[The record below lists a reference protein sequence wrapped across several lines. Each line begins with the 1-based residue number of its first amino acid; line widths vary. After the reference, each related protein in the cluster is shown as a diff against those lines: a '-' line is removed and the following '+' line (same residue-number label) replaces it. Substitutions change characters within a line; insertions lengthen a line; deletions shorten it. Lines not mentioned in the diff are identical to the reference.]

1 MLHLINVKLC
11 KKNYFYV
18 KIQVYIFTFWR
29 WSMLDIEVL
38 RYLYKES
45 VKNFIR
51 ENNINFNWNENDER
65 LVSLF
70 NTIDNQEKRSFLER
84 EILYGMQRNIYI
96 SKIDEN
102 INHIN
107 DERIA
112 IEIINSF
119 NEYTNGRLFTDQ
131 SFTDDCIGRKIN
143 IDEQKL
149 LHYNIHKDQMNNV
162 DRIDI
167 ILATCMSNEADGDD
181 EGVYIYYSITIDTV
195 NNLLIIRMRNMDTIH
210 SDFKVDEQYDLI
222 KEYIL
227 NKIDMRLVRNDDNFY
242 RMTIYNIV
250 DYVNN
255 TVLNNFYRQI
265 DESIGDNIEQSVLI
279 WNEELPE
286 NEINDEERLIIINNI
301 KNSYCKLISQNRLQN
316 LTPLEIK
323 NLYNVDGYVN
333 RVKFEDDSIGN
344 TRVKSTTIKETLLN
358 TSTFYDIKASMERG
372 RNIKEANIQWLDQNN
387 DRINV
392 VFNNE
397 KQGKFKVII
406 KNNYFNERMDRYVLQ
421 KIIQYS
427 PR

>member
-1 MLHLINVKLC
+1 
-11 KKNYFYV
+11 
-18 KIQVYIFTFWR
+18 
-29 WSMLDIEVL
+29 MLDIEVL

-333 RVKFEDDSIGN
+333 RVKFEDDSLGN

>member
-1 MLHLINVKLC
+1 
-11 KKNYFYV
+11 
-18 KIQVYIFTFWR
+18 
-29 WSMLDIEVL
+29 MLDIEVL

-167 ILATCMSNEADGDD
+167 ILATCMSNEEDGDD

>member
-1 MLHLINVKLC
+1 
-11 KKNYFYV
+11 
-18 KIQVYIFTFWR
+18 
-29 WSMLDIEVL
+29 MLDIEVL

-279 WNEELPE
+279 WNEELPD

>member
-1 MLHLINVKLC
+1 
-11 KKNYFYV
+11 
-18 KIQVYIFTFWR
+18 
-29 WSMLDIEVL
+29 MLDIEVL

-227 NKIDMRLVRNDDNFY
+227 NKR
-242 RMTIYNIV
+242 IY
-250 DYVNN
+250 
-255 TVLNNFYRQI
+255 T
-265 DESIGDNIEQSVLI
+265 
-279 WNEELPE
+279 
-286 NEINDEERLIIINNI
+286 
-301 KNSYCKLISQNRLQN
+301 
-316 LTPLEIK
+316 
-323 NLYNVDGYVN
+323 
-333 RVKFEDDSIGN
+333 
-344 TRVKSTTIKETLLN
+344 
-358 TSTFYDIKASMERG
+358 
-372 RNIKEANIQWLDQNN
+372 
-387 DRINV
+387 
-392 VFNNE
+392 
-397 KQGKFKVII
+397 
-406 KNNYFNERMDRYVLQ
+406 
-421 KIIQYS
+421 
-427 PR
+427 

>member
-1 MLHLINVKLC
+1 
-11 KKNYFYV
+11 
-18 KIQVYIFTFWR
+18 
-29 WSMLDIEVL
+29 MLDIEVL

-227 NKIDMRLVRNDDNFY
+227 NKIDMRLVRNDDNIY

>member
-1 MLHLINVKLC
+1 MNIRMADYSLINHLP
-11 KKNYFYV
+11 
-18 KIQVYIFTFWR
+18 
-29 WSMLDIEVL
+29 
-38 RYLYKES
+38 
-45 VKNFIR
+45 
-51 ENNINFNWNENDER
+51 
-65 LVSLF
+65 
-70 NTIDNQEKRSFLER
+70 
-84 EILYGMQRNIYI
+84 
-96 SKIDEN
+96 
-102 INHIN
+102 
-107 DERIA
+107 
-112 IEIINSF
+112 
-119 NEYTNGRLFTDQ
+119 
-131 SFTDDCIGRKIN
+131 DDCIGRKIN

-286 NEINDEERLIIINNI
+286 NEINDEERLIVINNI

-358 TSTFYDIKASMERG
+358 TSTFYDIK
-372 RNIKEANIQWLDQNN
+372 D
-387 DRINV
+387 
-392 VFNNE
+392 
-397 KQGKFKVII
+397 
-406 KNNYFNERMDRYVLQ
+406 
-421 KIIQYS
+421 
-427 PR
+427 

>member
-1 MLHLINVKLC
+1 
-11 KKNYFYV
+11 
-18 KIQVYIFTFWR
+18 
-29 WSMLDIEVL
+29 MLDIEVL

-255 TVLNNFYRQI
+255 TVLNNFYRQL

>member
-1 MLHLINVKLC
+1 
-11 KKNYFYV
+11 
-18 KIQVYIFTFWR
+18 
-29 WSMLDIEVL
+29 MLDIEVL

-51 ENNINFNWNENDER
+51 ENNIDFNWNENDER

>member
-1 MLHLINVKLC
+1 
-11 KKNYFYV
+11 
-18 KIQVYIFTFWR
+18 
-29 WSMLDIEVL
+29 MLDIEVL

-286 NEINDEERLIIINNI
+286 NEINDEDRLIIINNI

>member
-1 MLHLINVKLC
+1 
-11 KKNYFYV
+11 
-18 KIQVYIFTFWR
+18 
-29 WSMLDIEVL
+29 MLDIEVL

-143 IDEQKL
+143 IDEHKL

>member
-1 MLHLINVKLC
+1 
-11 KKNYFYV
+11 
-18 KIQVYIFTFWR
+18 
-29 WSMLDIEVL
+29 MLDIEVL

-167 ILATCMSNEADGDD
+167 ILATCMSNEADGVD

>member
-1 MLHLINVKLC
+1 
-11 KKNYFYV
+11 
-18 KIQVYIFTFWR
+18 
-29 WSMLDIEVL
+29 MLDIEVL

-222 KEYIL
+222 K
-227 NKIDMRLVRNDDNFY
+227 DMRLVRNDDNFY

-406 KNNYFNERMDRYVLQ
+406 NNYFNERMDRYVLQ

>member
-1 MLHLINVKLC
+1 
-11 KKNYFYV
+11 
-18 KIQVYIFTFWR
+18 
-29 WSMLDIEVL
+29 MLDIEVL

-265 DESIGDNIEQSVLI
+265 DASIGDNIEQSVLI

>member
-1 MLHLINVKLC
+1 
-11 KKNYFYV
+11 
-18 KIQVYIFTFWR
+18 
-29 WSMLDIEVL
+29 MLDIEVL

-279 WNEELPE
+279 WNEESPE

>member
-1 MLHLINVKLC
+1 
-11 KKNYFYV
+11 
-18 KIQVYIFTFWR
+18 
-29 WSMLDIEVL
+29 MLDIEVL

-372 RNIKEANIQWLDQNN
+372 RNTKEANIQWLDQNN

>member
-1 MLHLINVKLC
+1 
-11 KKNYFYV
+11 
-18 KIQVYIFTFWR
+18 
-29 WSMLDIEVL
+29 MLDIEVL

-427 PR
+427 TR

>member
-1 MLHLINVKLC
+1 
-11 KKNYFYV
+11 
-18 KIQVYIFTFWR
+18 
-29 WSMLDIEVL
+29 MLDIEVL

-70 NTIDNQEKRSFLER
+70 NTIDNQEKRSFSER

-167 ILATCMSNEADGDD
+167 ILATCMSNEAEGDD

>member
-1 MLHLINVKLC
+1 
-11 KKNYFYV
+11 
-18 KIQVYIFTFWR
+18 
-29 WSMLDIEVL
+29 MLDIEVL

-143 IDEQKL
+143 IDE
-149 LHYNIHKDQMNNV
+149 HQMNNV

>member
-1 MLHLINVKLC
+1 
-11 KKNYFYV
+11 
-18 KIQVYIFTFWR
+18 
-29 WSMLDIEVL
+29 MLDIEVL

-265 DESIGDNIEQSVLI
+265 DESIGDKIEQSVLI

>member
-1 MLHLINVKLC
+1 
-11 KKNYFYV
+11 
-18 KIQVYIFTFWR
+18 
-29 WSMLDIEVL
+29 MLDIEVL

-167 ILATCMSNEADGDD
+167 ILATCMSNEEDGDD

-344 TRVKSTTIKETLLN
+344 TRVKSTTIIETLLN

>member
-1 MLHLINVKLC
+1 
-11 KKNYFYV
+11 
-18 KIQVYIFTFWR
+18 
-29 WSMLDIEVL
+29 MLDIEVL

-372 RNIKEANIQWLDQNN
+372 RNIKEANIQWMDQNN

-392 VFNNE
+392 EFNNE

>member
-1 MLHLINVKLC
+1 
-11 KKNYFYV
+11 
-18 KIQVYIFTFWR
+18 
-29 WSMLDIEVL
+29 MLDIEVL

-227 NKIDMRLVRNDDNFY
+227 NKIDMRLS
-242 RMTIYNIV
+242 
-250 DYVNN
+250 
-255 TVLNNFYRQI
+255 
-265 DESIGDNIEQSVLI
+265 EPPS
-279 WNEELPE
+279 
-286 NEINDEERLIIINNI
+286 
-301 KNSYCKLISQNRLQN
+301 
-316 LTPLEIK
+316 
-323 NLYNVDGYVN
+323 
-333 RVKFEDDSIGN
+333 
-344 TRVKSTTIKETLLN
+344 
-358 TSTFYDIKASMERG
+358 
-372 RNIKEANIQWLDQNN
+372 
-387 DRINV
+387 
-392 VFNNE
+392 
-397 KQGKFKVII
+397 
-406 KNNYFNERMDRYVLQ
+406 
-421 KIIQYS
+421 
-427 PR
+427 

>member
-1 MLHLINVKLC
+1 
-11 KKNYFYV
+11 
-18 KIQVYIFTFWR
+18 
-29 WSMLDIEVL
+29 MLDIEVL

-70 NTIDNQEKRSFLER
+70 NKIDNQEKRSFLER
-84 EILYGMQRNIYI
+84 EILYGMQRTIYI

-102 INHIN
+102 IKHLN
-107 DERIA
+107 DDRIA

>member
-1 MLHLINVKLC
+1 
-11 KKNYFYV
+11 
-18 KIQVYIFTFWR
+18 
-29 WSMLDIEVL
+29 MLDIEVL

-70 NTIDNQEKRSFLER
+70 NTIDNQEKRIFLER

>member
-1 MLHLINVKLC
+1 
-11 KKNYFYV
+11 
-18 KIQVYIFTFWR
+18 
-29 WSMLDIEVL
+29 MLDIEVL
-38 RYLYKES
+38 KYLYKES

>member
-1 MLHLINVKLC
+1 
-11 KKNYFYV
+11 
-18 KIQVYIFTFWR
+18 
-29 WSMLDIEVL
+29 MLDIEVL

-107 DERIA
+107 DERRA

>member
-1 MLHLINVKLC
+1 
-11 KKNYFYV
+11 
-18 KIQVYIFTFWR
+18 
-29 WSMLDIEVL
+29 MLDIEVL

-279 WNEELPE
+279 WNKELPE

>member
-1 MLHLINVKLC
+1 
-11 KKNYFYV
+11 
-18 KIQVYIFTFWR
+18 
-29 WSMLDIEVL
+29 MLDIEVL

-131 SFTDDCIGRKIN
+131 SFTDDWIGRKIN

>member
-1 MLHLINVKLC
+1 
-11 KKNYFYV
+11 
-18 KIQVYIFTFWR
+18 
-29 WSMLDIEVL
+29 MLDIEVL

-222 KEYIL
+222 TEYIL

>member
-1 MLHLINVKLC
+1 
-11 KKNYFYV
+11 
-18 KIQVYIFTFWR
+18 
-29 WSMLDIEVL
+29 MLDIEVL

-372 RNIKEANIQWLDQNN
+372 RNIKEANIQWMDQNN

>member
-1 MLHLINVKLC
+1 
-11 KKNYFYV
+11 
-18 KIQVYIFTFWR
+18 
-29 WSMLDIEVL
+29 MLDIEVL

-102 INHIN
+102 INHID

>member
-1 MLHLINVKLC
+1 
-11 KKNYFYV
+11 
-18 KIQVYIFTFWR
+18 
-29 WSMLDIEVL
+29 MLDIEVL

-255 TVLNNFYRQI
+255 TFLNNFYRQI

>member
-1 MLHLINVKLC
+1 
-11 KKNYFYV
+11 
-18 KIQVYIFTFWR
+18 
-29 WSMLDIEVL
+29 MLDIEVL

-358 TSTFYDIKASMERG
+358 TSTFYDIKDSMERG

>member
-1 MLHLINVKLC
+1 
-11 KKNYFYV
+11 
-18 KIQVYIFTFWR
+18 
-29 WSMLDIEVL
+29 MLDIEVL
-38 RYLYKES
+38 RYLYKEA

>member
-1 MLHLINVKLC
+1 
-11 KKNYFYV
+11 
-18 KIQVYIFTFWR
+18 
-29 WSMLDIEVL
+29 
-38 RYLYKES
+38 
-45 VKNFIR
+45 
-51 ENNINFNWNENDER
+51 
-65 LVSLF
+65 
-70 NTIDNQEKRSFLER
+70 
-84 EILYGMQRNIYI
+84 MQRNIYI